1 MESKPAVQTTMDR
14 PNALLILVS
23 VHESFITSGWKQ
35 YEWCRTW
42 LRQKDRR
49 LRSRSRGTRAIVP
62 LITITK
68 PTLMILEL
76 VKIVA
81 YLSGLQMAMKRS
93 KAIARSTDDS
103 MNVKPWIKNIWPMQ
117 ALKLISRALNQKIP
131 NMVTNVERH
140 SPRSVKDSIERK

>member
-1 MESKPAVQTTMDR
+1 MPAVEMTMAK

-35 YEWCRTW
+35 YEWWRTW

-49 LRSRSRGTRAIVP
+49 FRSRSKGTRAVVP
-62 LITITK
+62 LITMAK

-81 YLSGLQMAMKRS
+81 YLSGLQMAMKQS
-93 KAIARSTDDS
+93 KAIARSTEDS
-103 MNVKPWIKNIWPMQ
+103 MNVKPRIKNIWPMQ
-117 ALKLISRALNQKIP
+117 ASKLISRALNQKIHS
-131 NMVTNVERH
+131 MVTNVERH
-140 SPRSVKDSIERK
+140 SPRSVKDSMERK